1 MKTEEEIKEKI
12 KELRERKTH
21 ALKRTSTKDALIL
34 YNCIIALEW
43 VLEDENELCS

>member
-21 ALKRTSTKDALIL
+21 TLKQLKRTSTKDALIL
-34 YNCIIALEW
+34 YNCIIALKW
-43 VLEDENELCS
+43 VLESEG